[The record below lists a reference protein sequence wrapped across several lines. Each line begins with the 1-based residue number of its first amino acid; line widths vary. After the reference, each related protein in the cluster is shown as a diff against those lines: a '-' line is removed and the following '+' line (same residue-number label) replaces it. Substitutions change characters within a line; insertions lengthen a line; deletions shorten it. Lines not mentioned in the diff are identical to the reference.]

1 MWVADRGAFALL
13 QFPVPFR
20 VCVSVVKQVLFKMS
34 PCGRVI
40 AAIEVLLVL
49 LCFSIRVPWENRLDV
64 RLVGIRQ

>member
-1 MWVADRGAFALL
+1 MWVADRCVFALL

-34 PCGRVI
+34 PCRRVI
-40 AAIEVLLVL
+40 AAIEALLVL
-49 LCFSIRVPWENRLDV
+49 LYLIIRVPWENRLDV